1 MKRKTNIILIG
12 MPAAGKST
20 VGVLL
25 AKALNKHFIDTDIY
39 IQQKEGKPLQVLLDE
54 VGHDDF
60 CRLEQD
66 YILRLQCCDTVIAT
80 GGSVPYGEKAMEH
93 LKADG
98 VVVYLYLP
106 IDEIKH
112 RLTNLST
119 RGVVIDKGQSLDELY
134 NRRAVLYDKY
144 ADVKVDATGLTHE
157 QTIDAIAGMLRQN
170 DNDESNRGLV

>member
-25 AKALNKHFIDTDIY
+25 AKVLNKHFVDTDIY
-39 IQQKEGKPLQVLLDE
+39 IQQEESKPLQVLLDE
-54 VGHDDF
+54 VGHDEF
-60 CRLEQD
+60 RRLEQD
-66 YILRLQCCDTVIAT
+66 YVLQLRCCNTVIAT
-80 GGSVPYGEKAMEH
+80 GGSVPYSEKAMEH

-106 IDEIKH
+106 IDEIKR
-112 RLTNLST
+112 RLTNFST

-134 NRRAVLYDKY
+134 NQRAVLYDKY
-144 ADVKVDATGLTHE
+144 ADVRVDARGLTHE
-157 QTIDAIAGMLRQN
+157 QTIDAIVEKLKLKGN
-170 DNDESNRGLV
+170 